1 MKLINDESLEALSS
15 SLVSLQFAKHKVHSN
30 ILRGQEVKLLSVCVR
45 LLAHVARS
53 VSSPEYCLVAIGE
66 AGDLGQISMPDTVF
80 LVLGSA
86 NTQFV
91 AGPIILGD
99 APDRSEMFGRGGQ
112 RHIFIAILLVSFVD
126 FISLLL
132 FFFIPV
138 HNVDVKRLLVQ

>member
-1 MKLINDESLEALSS
+1 MKLINDDSLEALSS

-66 AGDLGQISMPDTVF
+66 AGDLGQISVSDTVF

-99 APDRSEMFGRGGQ
+99 ARQIAQKCLGGEDRDTY
-112 RHIFIAILLVSFVD
+112 L
-126 FISLLL
+126 
-132 FFFIPV
+132 
-138 HNVDVKRLLVQ
+138 